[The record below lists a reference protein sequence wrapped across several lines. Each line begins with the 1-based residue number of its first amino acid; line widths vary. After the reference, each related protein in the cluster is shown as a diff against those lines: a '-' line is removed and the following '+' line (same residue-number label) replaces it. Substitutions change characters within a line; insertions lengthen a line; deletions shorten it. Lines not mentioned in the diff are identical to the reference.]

1 MELVRRSFALTSGG
15 DEIKLNFFFVGDP
28 EDRTLRKVEKEVMVP
43 KVMRERA
50 KVEKCFEEVAAFQS
64 CCKDSSVLMVV
75 TCRKEN
81 EGLKACLT
89 KWYQNESFK
98 QECTEI
104 YLAERAEFRR
114 TGLQKKHR
122 EYLKK
127 REQAGIA

>member
-1 MELVRRSFALTSGG
+1 
-15 DEIKLNFFFVGDP
+15 
-28 EDRTLRKVEKEVMVP
+28 MVP

-50 KVEKCFEEVAAFQS
+50 KVEKCIEEVAAFNS
-64 CCKDSSVLMVV
+64 CCKDSSLFMVV
-75 TCRKEN
+75 KCRSEN

-89 KWYQNESFK
+89 KWYQNDTFR

-122 EYLKK
+122 DYLKK